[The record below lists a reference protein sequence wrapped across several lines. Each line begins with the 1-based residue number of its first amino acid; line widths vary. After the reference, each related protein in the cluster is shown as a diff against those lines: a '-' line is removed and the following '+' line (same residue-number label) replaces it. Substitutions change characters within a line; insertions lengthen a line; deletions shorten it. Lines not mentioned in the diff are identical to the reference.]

1 MSGRRRP
8 VLAIGVVAGALAL
21 GGCGSS
27 SSGGSAASTPAT
39 STASAGTA
47 AAGATRLALA
57 ADAGGALKFDKA
69 ALQAPGGTV
78 TITLKNPA
86 PLSHNIA
93 IDGVATQGEVVGQGG
108 TSTMTADLKPGTYT
122 YFCAVPGHR
131 QGGME
136 GKLTVN

>member
-1 MSGRRRP
+1 MSGRRQP
-8 VLAIGVVAGALAL
+8 VLAIGLVAGALAL
-21 GGCGSS
+21 AGCGSS
-27 SSGGSAASTPAT
+27 SSGGSPASSPAT
-39 STASAGTA
+39 SPASAPSAGTA
-47 AAGATRLALA
+47 AASLALA

-93 IDGVATQGEVVGQGG
+93 VDGVATQGEVVGQGG

-136 GKLTVN
+136 GTLTVN